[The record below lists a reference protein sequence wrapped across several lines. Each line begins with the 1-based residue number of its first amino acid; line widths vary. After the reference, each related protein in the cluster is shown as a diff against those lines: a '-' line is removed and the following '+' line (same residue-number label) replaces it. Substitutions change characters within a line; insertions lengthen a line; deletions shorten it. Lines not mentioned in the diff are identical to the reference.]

1 MKQFDRQSGILL
13 PIFSLPGGYGIGSLG
28 KAAYEFVDYLSACG
42 CTIWQLLPLNVTSY
56 GDSPYQSP
64 SSVGLNYYFIDL
76 DILIEKKLLTI
87 EEVEASDYGGN
98 QRKIDY
104 AKLFNGRVNLLKKAF
119 SRFKKNSRD
128 FIAFE
133 KKGQYRDFAFY
144 MTLKEINDYKPY
156 YEWDESYSEYSQ
168 ALENL
173 IINDYSDTY
182 LFYVWTQYEFRNQY
196 FALKQYANSKN
207 IYIMGD
213 LPLYL
218 ARDSVECYKYP
229 KLFQFDEN
237 HNPTVV
243 AGCPPDV
250 FTEDGQLWGNP
261 IYDWKEMKKDGY
273 SWFRNRIAANFELF
287 DIVRIDHFR
296 GLAGYYAIPYG
307 MKDAK
312 IGEWVEGPGYDL
324 FDGICDRNIVAEDLG
339 YIDQPVIDLMNK
351 TGFPGMKIMEFAF
364 DGDPSNSHRPSTC
377 GENSI
382 IYTGT
387 HDNMPLMGY
396 LKELSPQERENYRES
411 VIIDC
416 FRLGV
421 DPTGDTDIDLARHT
435 IELGYACKARY
446 AIYPMQDLKFFG
458 EEARLNLPSTIS
470 DHNWTFRCVKEDF
483 DDGLRNFIVRNR
495 EAAHRD
501 I

>member
-1 MKQFDRQSGILL
+1 MKKFNRQSGILL
-13 PIFSLPGGYGIGSLG
+13 PVFSLPSPHGIGTFG
-28 KAAYEFVDYLSACG
+28 KAAYEFVDYLSSCG
-42 CTIWQLLPLNVTSY
+42 CSIWQLLPMNVTSY

-76 DILIEKKLLTI
+76 DVLVEKKLLTN
-87 EEVEASDYGGN
+87 EEIASYDFGDN
-98 QRKIDY
+98 PRKIDY
-104 AKLFNGRVNLLKKAF
+104 AKLFNGRVELLKKAF
-119 SRFKKNSRD
+119 SRFKQNNKD

-133 KKGQYRDFAFY
+133 KNGKYKDFAFY

-156 YEWDESYSEYSQ
+156 YEWDDSCSQYSD

-173 IINDYSDTY
+173 IVSDYEETY

-196 FALKQYANSKN
+196 FALKNYANSKN
-207 IYIMGD
+207 IWIMGD

-218 ARDSVECYKYP
+218 ARDSIECYKYP
-229 KLFQFDEN
+229 ELFQFDED

-250 FTEDGQLWGNP
+250 FTADGQLWGNP
-261 IYDWKEMKKDGY
+261 IYDWDSMKKDGY
-273 SWFRNRIAANFELF
+273 KWFRNRIDSNFELF

-296 GLAGYYAIPYG
+296 GLAGYYTIPFG
-307 MKDAK
+307 MENAR
-312 IGEWVEGPGYDL
+312 IGEWRVGPGYDL
-324 FDGICDRNIVAEDLG
+324 FEGITDKNIVAEDLG
-339 YIDQPVIDLMNK
+339 YIDQPVIDLINR

-364 DGDPSNSHRPSTC
+364 DGDPENEHLPSNMK
-377 GENSI
+377 ENCI
-382 IYTGT
+382 AYTGT

-396 LKELSPQERENYRES
+396 LNELSEEERETFRGS

-421 DPTGDTDIDLARHT
+421 DSKGDTDRDLVRHVL
-435 IELGYACKARY
+435 ELGYASKAKY
-446 AIYPMQDLKFFG
+446 VIYPMQDLKYFG
-458 EEARLNLPSTIS
+458 EEARLNLPSTIT
-470 DHNWTFRCVKEDF
+470 DHNWTFRVLKEDF
-483 DDGLRNFIVRNR
+483 DDELRNFIIKNR
-495 EAAHRD
+495 VSSKRD

>member
-1 MKQFDRQSGILL
+1 MKQFKRQSGILL
-13 PIFSLPGGYGIGSLG
+13 PVFSLPGGHGIGSLG
-28 KAAYEFVDYLSACG
+28 KAAYDFVDYLSACG
-42 CTIWQLLPLNVTSY
+42 CSIWQLLPLNVTSY

-64 SSVGLNYYFIDL
+64 SSAGLNYYFIDL
-76 DILIEKKLLTI
+76 DILVEKGLLTK
-87 EEVEASDYGGN
+87 EEVDSFDFGN
-98 QRKIDY
+98 NPRRIDY
-104 AKLFNGRVNLLKKAF
+104 SKLFNGRVKLLRIAF
-119 SRFKKNSRD
+119 SRFDQND
-128 FIAFE
+128 PEFAAFE
-133 KKGQYRDFAFY
+133 KQGQYRDFAFY

-156 YEWDESYSEYSQ
+156 YEWETSYYKYNE

-173 IINDYSDTY
+173 IICDYEETY
-182 LFYVWTQYEFRNQY
+182 LFYIWTQYEFRKQY
-196 FALKQYANSKN
+196 FALKQYANAKD
-207 IYIMGD
+207 IYMMGD

-218 ARDSVECYKYP
+218 ARDSVECYKHP
-229 KLFQFDEN
+229 ELFQLDEDG
-237 HNPTVV
+237 NPTVV

-250 FTEDGQLWGNP
+250 FTEYGQLWGNP
-261 IYDWKEMKKDGY
+261 IYDWDYMKKDGY
-273 SWFRNRIAANFELF
+273 SWFRNRIDYNFELF

-312 IGEWVEGPGYDL
+312 IGEWREGPGYDL
-324 FDGICDRNIVAEDLG
+324 FEGITDRNIVAEDLG
-339 YIDQPVIDLMNK
+339 YIDQPVIDLIER

-364 DGDPSNSHRPSTC
+364 DGDPENEHRPSTV
-377 GENSI
+377 GENCI

-396 LKELSPQERENYRES
+396 LAGLTEEERENYRES

-421 DPTGDTDIDLARHT
+421 SPKGNTDVDLARHT
-435 IELGYACKARY
+435 MELGYASEAKY

-458 EEARLNLPSTIS
+458 EESRLNLPSTIS
-470 DHNWTFRCVKEDF
+470 ENNWSFRLLKEDF
-483 DDGLRNFIVRNR
+483 DDGLKNFIIGNR
-495 EAAHRD
+495 MSTKRD